1 MKKIIDV
8 TIGYSLVRLIT
19 MHWGNGRNLVL
30 AGKGNGWTIPEM
42 VEGSLNFAPKVT
54 PAEDQQDMMDELR
67 VNYGYYQQGTFTIA
81 TEYTSQERHTQL
93 SYINNVLLVQN
104 LIKDIRIQCP
114 KSRYKFIS
122 GNDFKTYEEDVNAVI
137 ANYNSKFDAIKL
149 TWQQDAVYAANKI
162 VYAIIK
168 VKFKDFAQYEIFRII
183 AVPIDETI

>member
-1 MKKIIDV
+1 
-8 TIGYSLVRLIT
+8 

-42 VEGSLNFAPKVT
+42 IEGTLNFTPKVT
-54 PAEDQQDMMDELR
+54 PAEDQQALMDELR
-67 VNYGYYQQGTFTIA
+67 INYGYYQQGVFTLA
-81 TEYTSQERHTQL
+81 TEYTSQQRFTQL

-114 KSRYKFIS
+114 KSRYKFIT
-122 GNDFKTYEEDVNAVI
+122 GDDFSRYTEDINNVI
-137 ANYNSKFDAIKL
+137 SNYSSKFDGIKME
-149 TWQQDAVYAANKI
+149 WVQDAVYAANKI

-183 AVPIDETI
+183 AVPVGQNL